1 VNKTN
6 SRQTIYFLP
15 VVVVLPV
22 VEVFPVVVFLMV
34 FFLTQTPLLQ
44 TPAALL
50 ILQGT
55 PLLSWTAS
63 RQVPFPSQRGMD
75 MHPPE
80 GMGAHLI
87 PPGRCWQLVVQH
99 DPRELY

>member
-15 VVVVLPV
+15 VVEVVLPV
-22 VEVFPVVVFLMV
+22 VEVFPVVVFLME

-50 ILQGT
+50 ILQAI
-55 PLLSWTAS
+55 PLLSGTAS
-63 RQVPFPSQRGMD
+63 RQPPCPSQRGMER
-75 MHPPE
+75 HPPV
-80 GMGAHLI
+80 G
-87 PPGRCWQLVVQH
+87 
-99 DPRELY
+99 